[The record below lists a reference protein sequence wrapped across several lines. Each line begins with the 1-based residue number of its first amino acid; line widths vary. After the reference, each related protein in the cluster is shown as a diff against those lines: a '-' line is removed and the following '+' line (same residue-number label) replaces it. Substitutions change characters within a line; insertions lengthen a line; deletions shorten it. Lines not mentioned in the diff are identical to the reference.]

1 MRMTTKGKYA
11 VSTMCELAE
20 SYVLGANK
28 FVRAKDIAVRY
39 LMSELY
45 VEQILNKLKKFG
57 LIRAVRGPNGGYTL
71 SREPK
76 NIKIGEIIE
85 ATEGPVSLVQCVTKD
100 DNGSCRL
107 SQKCKTKKFWA
118 KLSSVIENV
127 LNETTLADLC

>member
-1 MRMTTKGKYA
+1 MTTKGKYA
-11 VSTMCELAE
+11 VSTMCELAG
-20 SYVLGANK
+20 SYVMGPNK
-28 FVRAKDIAVRY
+28 YVRARDIASRY

-45 VEQILNKLKKFG
+45 VEQILNKLKRFG
-57 LIRAVRGPNGGYTL
+57 LIRAFRGPNGGYTL

-85 ATEGPVSLVQCVTKD
+85 ATEGPVSLVQCVKKEES
-100 DNGSCRL
+100 GICRL
-107 SQKCKTKKFWA
+107 SQKCKTKKFWS